1 MASAMASQG
10 RPTITAIGPTSISP
24 RMAKMGHAHMHWELK
39 IWQKP
44 AFRAEQS
51 LLTCWPL
58 KGRNEIGSAT
68 TDFGGQWTPLHA
80 TFAPALSR
88 SDERSVGTA
97 GVSTCRSMGS
107 ALYK

>member
-68 TDFGGQWTPLHA
+68 TDFGGR
-80 TFAPALSR
+80 R
-88 SDERSVGTA
+88 SEERRGGNE
-97 GVSTCRSMGS
+97 GVRPGRFRWSPTHKKKK
-107 ALYK
+107 YNKKTYN